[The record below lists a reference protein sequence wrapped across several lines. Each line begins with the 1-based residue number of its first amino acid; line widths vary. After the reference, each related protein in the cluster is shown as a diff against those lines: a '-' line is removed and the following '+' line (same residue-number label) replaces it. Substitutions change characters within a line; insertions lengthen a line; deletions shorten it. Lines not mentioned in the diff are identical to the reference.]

1 MVGNILIAAGAM
13 MPAFGGSA
21 QRFGIPVA
29 LYVGEFVGAVL
40 MFIGYLYTSRPART
54 V

>member
-1 MVGNILIAAGAM
+1 

-29 LYVGEFVGAVL
+29 LYVGEFLGAVL
-40 MFIGYLYTSRPART
+40 MFIGYLYASRPAPQT
-54 V
+54 AAAQPS